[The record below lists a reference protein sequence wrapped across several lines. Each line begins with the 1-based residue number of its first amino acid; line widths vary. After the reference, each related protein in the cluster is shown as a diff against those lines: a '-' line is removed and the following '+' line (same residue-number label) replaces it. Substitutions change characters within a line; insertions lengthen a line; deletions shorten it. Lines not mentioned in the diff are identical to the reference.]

1 MAAFLLYAT
10 LVIVAVVIIIVQ
22 YAPKYGQTH
31 IITYVGVCSLVGSIG
46 VGTHLSGWSLAF
58 HFSLPHLGSLFPFL
72 KLVIIASPLH
82 LYYLIVFFWKNHK

>member
-31 IITYVGVCSLVGSIG
+31 IITYIGVCSLVGSIG
-46 VGTHLSGWSLAF
+46 VGTQLSSWSLAF
-58 HFSLPHLGSLFPFL
+58 HFYRHYIWIYSTLN
-72 KLVIIASPLH
+72 K
-82 LYYLIVFFWKNHK
+82 YLDIK